1 MESKQELNKIRH
13 KRLLLQLDAIQIELD
28 EVELQASIY
37 KEIFEEEFKKE
48 LEIQEE
54 FLNIRKENAAKIA
67 EENEPVLPPEELDEI
82 KDIDSDEENDIEEK
96 EEKISYISKLFK
108 KIARFLHPDKTN
120 EKDEKEKLQEEYLK
134 VQQYYEE
141 DNLIGLLSKAKELN
155 INIDEIPEEMIKIIE
170 KNIETYREKIN
181 IIKRRAAWLWCTAK
195 GNKEKE
201 EELKRKFYNI
211 WGIKYESKN

>member
-1 MESKQELNKIRH
+1 MASTDELNKIRH

-37 KEIFEEEFKKE
+37 KEIFEEEFEKE

-54 FLNIRKENAAKIA
+54 FLNMRKESAAKIA
-67 EENEPVLPPEELDEI
+67 EENDPVPPPEELDEI

-96 EEKISYISKLFK
+96 EEKISYISKLFI

-141 DNLIGLLSKAKELN
+141 DNLIGLLSKANELN
-155 INIDEIPEEMIKIIE
+155 IKIDEIPEEMIKIIE
-170 KNIETYREKIN
+170 KNIQTYREKIDL
-181 IIKRRAAWLWCTAK
+181 IKRRAAWLWCTAK
-195 GNKEKE
+195 GNKEQE

-211 WGIKYESKN
+211 WGIKYE

>member
-1 MESKQELNKIRH
+1 MASTDELNKIRH

-37 KEIFEEEFKKE
+37 KDIFEEEFKKE
-48 LEIQEE
+48 LEIQDE
-54 FLNIRKENAAKIA
+54 FLNMRKENAAKIA
-67 EENEPVLPPEELDEI
+67 EENDPVPLPEELDEI

-96 EEKISYISKLFK
+96 EEKVSYISKLFK

-134 VQQYYEE
+134 VQKYYEE
-141 DNLIGLLSKAKELN
+141 DNLIGLLSKANELN
-155 INIDEIPEEMIKIIE
+155 IKIDEIPEEMIKIIE
-170 KNIETYREKIN
+170 KNIQTYREKIDL
-181 IIKRRAAWLWCTAK
+181 IKRRAAWLRCTAK
-195 GNKEKE
+195 GNKKEE

-211 WGIKYESKN
+211 WGIKYE

>member
-1 MESKQELNKIRH
+1 MASTDELNKMRH

-37 KEIFEEEFKKE
+37 KDIFEEEFQKE
-48 LEIQEE
+48 LEIQDE
-54 FLNIRKENAAKIA
+54 FLNMRKENAAKIA
-67 EENEPVLPPEELDEI
+67 EENDPVPPPEELDEI

-134 VQQYYEE
+134 VQKYYEE
-141 DNLIGLLSKAKELN
+141 DNLIGLLSKANELN
-155 INIDEIPEEMIKIIE
+155 IKIDEIPEEMIKIIE
-170 KNIETYREKIN
+170 KNIQTYREKIDL
-181 IIKRRAAWLWCTAK
+181 IKRRAAWLWCTAK
-195 GNKEKE
+195 GNKEEE

-211 WGIKYESKN
+211 WGIKYE

>member
-1 MESKQELNKIRH
+1 MASIEELNKIRH

-37 KEIFEEEFKKE
+37 KDIFEEEFQKE
-48 LEIQEE
+48 LEIQDE
-54 FLNIRKENAAKIA
+54 FLNMRKENAAKIA
-67 EENEPVLPPEELDEI
+67 EETDPVPPPEELDEI

-134 VQQYYEE
+134 VQKYYEE
-141 DNLIGLLSKAKELN
+141 DNLVGLLSKAKELN
-155 INIDEIPEEMIKIIE
+155 IKIDEIPEEMIKIIE

-181 IIKRRAAWLWCTAK
+181 IIKRRAAWLWGTAK
-195 GNKEKE
+195 GNKEE
-201 EELKRKFYNI
+201 EEKLKRQFYNI
-211 WGIKYESKN
+211 WGIKYE

>member
-1 MESKQELNKIRH
+1 MASTDELNKIRH

-37 KEIFEEEFKKE
+37 KDIFEEEFKKE
-48 LEIQEE
+48 LEIQDE
-54 FLNIRKENAAKIA
+54 FLNMRKENAAKIA
-67 EENEPVLPPEELDEI
+67 EENDPVPLPEELDEI

-96 EEKISYISKLFK
+96 EEKVSYISKLFK

-134 VQQYYEE
+134 VQKYYEE
-141 DNLIGLLSKAKELN
+141 DNLIGLLSKANELN
-155 INIDEIPEEMIKIIE
+155 IKIDEIPEEMIKIIE
-170 KNIETYREKIN
+170 KNIQTYREKIDL
-181 IIKRRAAWLWCTAK
+181 IKRRAAWLWCTAK
-195 GNKEKE
+195 GNKKEE

-211 WGIKYESKN
+211 WGIKYE

>member
-1 MESKQELNKIRH
+1 MASTEELNKIRH

-37 KEIFEEEFKKE
+37 KDIFEEEFQKE
-48 LEIQEE
+48 LEIQDE
-54 FLNIRKENAAKIA
+54 FLNMRKENAAKIA
-67 EENEPVLPPEELDEI
+67 EENDPVPPPEELDEI

-141 DNLIGLLSKAKELN
+141 DYLIGLLSKANELN
-155 INIDEIPEEMIKIIE
+155 IKIDEIPEEMIKIIE
-170 KNIETYREKIN
+170 KNIQVYREKIDL
-181 IIKRRAAWLWCTAK
+181 IKRRAAWLWCTAK
-195 GNKEKE
+195 GNKEEE

-211 WGIKYESKN
+211 WGIKYE

>member
-1 MESKQELNKIRH
+1 MASTDELNKIRH

-48 LEIQEE
+48 LEIQDE

-67 EENEPVLPPEELDEI
+67 EENDPVSPPEELDEI

-96 EEKISYISKLFK
+96 EEKVSYISKLFK

-134 VQQYYEE
+134 VQKYYEE
-141 DNLIGLLSKAKELN
+141 DNLIGLLSKANELN
-155 INIDEIPEEMIKIIE
+155 IKIDEIPEEMIKIIE
-170 KNIETYREKIN
+170 KNIQTYREKIDL
-181 IIKRRAAWLWCTAK
+181 IKRRAAWLWCTAK
-195 GNKEKE
+195 GNKKEE

-211 WGIKYESKN
+211 WGIKYE

>member
-1 MESKQELNKIRH
+1 MASTDELNKIRH

-37 KEIFEEEFKKE
+37 KDIFEEEFKKE
-48 LEIQEE
+48 LEIQDE
-54 FLNIRKENAAKIA
+54 FLNMRKENAAKIA
-67 EENEPVLPPEELDEI
+67 EENDPVPLPEELDEI

-96 EEKISYISKLFK
+96 EEKVSYISKLFK

-134 VQQYYEE
+134 VQKYYEE
-141 DNLIGLLSKAKELN
+141 DNLIGLLSKANELN
-155 INIDEIPEEMIKIIE
+155 IKIDEIPEEMIKIIE
-170 KNIETYREKIN
+170 KNIQTYREKIDL
-181 IIKRRAAWLWCTAK
+181 IKRRAAWLWCTAK
-195 GNKEKE
+195 GNKEQE

-211 WGIKYESKN
+211 WGIKYE

>member
-1 MESKQELNKIRH
+1 MASTDELNKIRH

-37 KEIFEEEFKKE
+37 KDIFEEEFKKE
-48 LEIQEE
+48 LELQDE
-54 FLNIRKENAAKIA
+54 FLNMRKENAAKIA
-67 EENEPVLPPEELDEI
+67 EENDPVPLPEELDEI

-120 EKDEKEKLQEEYLK
+120 EKDEKEKLQDEYLK
-134 VQQYYEE
+134 VKQYYEE
-141 DNLIGLLSKAKELN
+141 DNLIGLLSKANELN
-155 INIDEIPEEMIKIIE
+155 IKIDEIPEEMIKIIE
-170 KNIETYREKIN
+170 KNIQTYREKIDL
-181 IIKRRAAWLWCTAK
+181 IKRRAAWLWCTAK
-195 GNKEKE
+195 GNKEEE

-211 WGIKYESKN
+211 WGIKYE

>member
-1 MESKQELNKIRH
+1 MASTDELNKIRH

-48 LEIQEE
+48 LEIQDE
-54 FLNIRKENAAKIA
+54 FLNMRKESAAKIA
-67 EENEPVLPPEELDEI
+67 EENDPVPLPEELDEI

-96 EEKISYISKLFK
+96 EEKVSYISKLFK

-134 VQQYYEE
+134 VQKYYEE
-141 DNLIGLLSKAKELN
+141 DNLIGLLSKANELN
-155 INIDEIPEEMIKIIE
+155 IKIDEIPEEMIKIIE
-170 KNIETYREKIN
+170 KNIQTYREKIDL
-181 IIKRRAAWLWCTAK
+181 IKRRAAWLWCTAK
-195 GNKEKE
+195 GNKEQE

-211 WGIKYESKN
+211 WGIKYE